1 MIKIEQF
8 WGLLLHAGQNT
19 KRWSSTLEDWLK
31 HALQQNLAK
40 TKQRIFIGIWSE

>member
-8 WGLLLHAGQNT
+8 WGLFLNAGQHT
-19 KRWSSTLEDWLK
+19 KRWSSTLDWLK

-40 TKQRIFIGIWSE
+40 TKQRIFIGVWSE

>member
-8 WGLLLHAGQNT
+8 WGLFLNAGQHT

-40 TKQRIFIGIWSE
+40 KTAYFYWRLE